1 MNRLQFILLPALL
14 FCTVSLFGQSSS
26 HRALYIS
33 TIDEDDYAAVYDI
46 LQSTFDDFPAADD
59 RKIKYESTTE
69 DERLVIV
76 LKAKGVR
83 IFCHSRN
90 DNRSEMSEKV
100 EKVKAKIDL
109 VDSLVLE

>member
-1 MNRLQFILLPALL
+1 MRSWSSCQVIILIAKIQNDNHIMNRLQFILLPALL

-76 LKAKGVR
+76 LL
-83 IFCHSRN
+83 HH
-90 DNRSEMSEKV
+90 
-100 EKVKAKIDL
+100 
-109 VDSLVLE
+109 